1 MKISNFILW
10 RITIVTNSIMYKKIL
25 IIDSQLAG
33 ISGDMILSALIDLGA
48 DKKKVID
55 AVYKCENIIHG
66 SKIKEARFEKIN
78 SNGFDATRF
87 YFDYEERN
95 YARKGTEMISDVK
108 KVIEYLELN
117 QRLKLFIL
125 NSIKTLINAEAK
137 IHGSP
142 KNKVHLHEAS
152 SIDTFVD
159 LIGCAIALEDLKLFD
174 SKIYSTYVCIG
185 NGLTAFSHGT
195 IPNPT
200 NAVLEIFRGKSFV
213 LVGNDLGEVT
223 TPTGA
228 AILVNLASDCIKYYP
243 PFIPEKVGLGL
254 GQKILKNRPNM
265 LRIVLGKSPINSKFN
280 EDKIF
285 LIETNIDDIDGEIIG
300 NLIQV
305 LMKEGAR
312 DVTVIP
318 GLTKKNRPVNIIRIL
333 SDNFM
338 METLIE
344 RLFQE
349 TGTSGIRVNE
359 INRISLQRSIV
370 TMQIIVK
377 KSRYNIKVKITKDLS
392 NNIVNIKP
400 EFDDLKKISEFENSS
415 LKKIQELVM
424 YQIYKKFRASR
435 YE

>member
-1 MKISNFILW
+1 
-10 RITIVTNSIMYKKIL
+10 MYKKIS

-33 ISGDMILSALIDLGA
+33 LSGDMILSALIDLGA

-55 AVYKCENIIHG
+55 AVYKCENIVHG
-66 SKIKEARFEKIN
+66 TKIKEARFEKVN

-95 YARKGTEMISDVK
+95 RARKGTEMISDLK
-108 KVIEYLELN
+108 KVIEYVNLN
-117 QRLKLFIL
+117 QRSKFFIL
-125 NSIKTLINAEAK
+125 NSIKTLIKAEAK
-137 IHGSP
+137 IHGVP

-159 LIGCAIALEDLKLFD
+159 LIGCAIALEDLKIFD
-174 SKIYSTYVCIG
+174 SKIFSTHICVG
-185 NGLTAFSHGT
+185 NGLTTFSHGI

-213 LVGNDLGEVT
+213 LIGNDLGEIT

-228 AILVNLASDCIKYYP
+228 AILVNLSSDCIKYYP

-254 GQKILKNRPNM
+254 GQKILKNRPNL
-265 LRIVLGKSPINSKFN
+265 LRIVLGKDPVNVNFN
-280 EDKIF
+280 DDKMV

-305 LMKEGAR
+305 MMNAGAR

-318 GLTKKNRPVNIIRIL
+318 GITKKNRPVNIIRIL

-349 TGTSGIRVNE
+349 TGTSGVRVNE

-370 TMQIIVK
+370 NMQIIIK
-377 KSRYNIKVKITKDLS
+377 KSRYNIKVKITKDQR

-424 YQIYKKFRASR
+424 YQIYKKFKVSM
-435 YE
+435 YD